1 MLNLGIMFES
11 MGVANA
17 RTVMTKILR
26 FDTFKKHKSNP
37 PLLLGSTPG
46 QAI

>member
-17 RTVMTKILR
+17 QAVMTKILR
-26 FDTFKKHKSNP
+26 FDTSKKHKSNP
-37 PLLLGSTPG
+37 PHLLGS
-46 QAI
+46 